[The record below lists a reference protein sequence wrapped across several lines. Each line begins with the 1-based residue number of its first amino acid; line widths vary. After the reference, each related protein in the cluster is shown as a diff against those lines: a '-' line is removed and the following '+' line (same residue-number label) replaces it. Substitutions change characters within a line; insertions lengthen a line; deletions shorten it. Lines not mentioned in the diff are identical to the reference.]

1 VAAVAEQVI
10 RVIYW
15 VEQAVAVAVVA
26 SFTDLHLYRELL
38 ILSMSVVVVVE
49 ITTETGAMVG
59 ILPLMESLL
68 MAAVVV
74 DTYTLMV

>member
-1 VAAVAEQVI
+1 
-10 RVIYW
+10 
-15 VEQAVAVAVVA
+15 
-26 SFTDLHLYRELL
+26 
-38 ILSMSVVVVVE
+38 MSVVVVVE

-74 DTYTLMV
+74 DTYIPMV